1 MDAIWAMGSL
11 IELCLL
17 ASLAGQNPLIS
28 EAKEVWAQM
37 KQAVAALEPPDPFPI
52 ESTERQLRRY
62 VGWWTTANGFFP
74 GRSDLAAE
82 AASLLGQ

>member
-11 IELCLL
+11 LELYLL
-17 ASLAGQNPLIS
+17 APLAGQNQHSS
-28 EAKEVWAQM
+28 EAKEAWAQM
-37 KQAVAALEPPDPFPI
+37 KQAVAALKQPDPFPI

-74 GRSDLAAE
+74 GRSDLAAK